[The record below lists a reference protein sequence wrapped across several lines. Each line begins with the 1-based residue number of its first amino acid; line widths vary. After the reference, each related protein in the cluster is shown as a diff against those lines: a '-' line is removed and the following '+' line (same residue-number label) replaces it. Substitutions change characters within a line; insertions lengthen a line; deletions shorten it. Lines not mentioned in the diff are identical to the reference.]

1 MAVERTERLSASL
14 NVPARV
20 LRAELK
26 RDSKLAQP
34 NGSPV
39 NFGRS
44 TLRGAI
50 RLVDGRSEERSQ
62 VVEAA
67 AAGGAAVAI
76 MARAWAMSSLIVVE
90 SSESSAEWGRG
101 EILEPKVA

>member
-1 MAVERTERLSASL
+1 M
-14 NVPARV
+14 
-20 LRAELK
+20 
-26 RDSKLAQP
+26 AQP

-39 NFGRS
+39 NFGKS

-67 AAGGAAVAI
+67 AGGASVAI

-101 EILEPKVA
+101 EEGGIEVFDGFEFDPVFLVRRGHVDGEGLVDGG

>member
-39 NFGRS
+39 NFGRL

-62 VVEAA
+62 VVEA

>member
-14 NVPARV
+14 NVPARI

-39 NFGRS
+39 SFGRS

-50 RLVDGRSEERSQ
+50 RLVHGRSEERSQ

-67 AAGGAAVAI
+67 AGGAAVEI

-90 SSESSAEWGRG
+90 SSKSSAEWGRG

>member
-67 AAGGAAVAI
+67 AGGAAVAI